1 MDKCKKYHELIKKQ
15 ISSGLDE
22 KEKYVLDEHIN
33 HCNECSGLLRIHENI
48 EQQEENMTMPTA
60 DEFRMMRQNTL
71 RRIRLLES
79 SKFDVVVFRLKRLF
93 TRVEFAYGLA
103 LLFLIFSIYSFYSSD
118 KTPGRIPSDLIEQI
132 DYTAQQ
138 NQTLSDIE
146 NSPYTYSNVEIIEK
160 DNQQIHLGFNV
171 STYIELIRDKNDP
184 LVKEILAQS
193 IINSPQTG
201 TKLSTIA
208 YTEEL
213 LDPKL
218 KETLLYVV
226 QNDPELAVRLK
237 ALNILTKYANDGQIQ
252 EAFLSLLKN
261 EESVQMRLIA
271 LDYLTANKIDT
282 SLIVK
287 ELNKATTRNNQP
299 VLIEAQKYIKNLDSN
314 SSN

>member
-22 KEKYVLDEHIN
+22 KETTFLTEHTKR
-33 HCNECSGLLRIHENI
+33 CQACSDLLKVHENI
-48 EQQEENMTMPTA
+48 ERNKESIPIPTK
-60 DEFRMMRQNTL
+60 DEFRVMRQNTL
-71 RRIRLLES
+71 RQIRLSES
-79 SKFDVVVFRLKRLF
+79 SKFDVMLDRLKGFF
-93 TRVEFAYGLA
+93 TRAEFAYGLA

-118 KTPGRIPSDLIEQI
+118 KNQDRIPSDLIEQI